1 MSEENIIPI
10 APSGD
15 QTDINQFIFDNS
27 KEYKK
32 PHYLLEYNGVPFSPL
47 GDIQAMAGQKKNGK
61 TFVFAQLM
69 AAVLGSGSEHMKAEL
84 PGLKLNEETAT
95 YLGKPTTVLYIDTE
109 MEQLSTAQVVRRVH
123 WLCNWP
129 LSENNPRFRVMWL
142 RNVASNTER
151 QRIVMSAID
160 QIKPT
165 AVFIDGI
172 RDIIQDFNDNAE
184 SSELVGTLMKKASEN
199 QCCIWNALHFNPR
212 LGTDVDD
219 GKMRGHLGTEL
230 GNKVSDTFMSIKKK
244 TEKGVSFTV
253 KQQDARGK
261 DVEEWTF
268 VVNDDAGEL
277 GIPCIKTNDDN
288 SELSNSPEEVKKW
301 ITDGQ
306 NDIEWPA
313 TATEIRNLIKIRGN
327 IKQND
332 KIQADLMVAKTY
344 KYIIPQKSE
353 EMAKG
358 QKHPKYNLNRY
369 EITPF

>member
-10 APSGD
+10 APNGD

-95 YLGKPTTVLYIDTE
+95 YLGKPTSVLYIDTE

-142 RNVASNTER
+142 RNVASNIER

-184 SSELVGTLMKKASEN
+184 SSDLIGTLMKKASEN

-261 DVEEWTF
+261 DVDEWTF
-268 VVNDDAGEL
+268 IINDDAGDL
-277 GIPCIKTNDDN
+277 GIPCIKNNEDN
-288 SELSNSPEEVKKW
+288 SDIGNSVKEVKKW
-301 ITDGQ
+301 LIDGQ
-306 NDIEWPA
+306 GSIEWPA
-313 TATEIRNLIKIRGN
+313 TANDIKNMFKIIG
-327 IKQND
+327 KETHND
-332 KIQADLMVAKTY
+332 SLQADLIIAKTY
-344 KYIIPQKSE
+344 KFITPQPKE
-353 EMAKG
+353 EWEAK
-358 QKHPKYNLNRY
+358 QRHPKYYLNQY